1 MLREDLEKIIGTYGE
16 QAQIDIAIEEMSELT
31 KALLKHRRAK
41 IKDSSIEYD
50 IAEEMADVKIML
62 EQLEIIFDNSADVSR
77 YMEYK
82 VNRQLERIA
91 NGE

>member
-1 MLREDLEKIIGTYGE
+1 MRENLEKIINTYGE

-41 IKDSSIEYD
+41 IKDPIIEND

-62 EQLEIIFDNSADVSR
+62 EQLEIIFNNTEDVKE
-77 YMEYK
+77 YMNFK
-82 VNRQLERIA
+82 VERQLQRISE
-91 NGE
+91 GE